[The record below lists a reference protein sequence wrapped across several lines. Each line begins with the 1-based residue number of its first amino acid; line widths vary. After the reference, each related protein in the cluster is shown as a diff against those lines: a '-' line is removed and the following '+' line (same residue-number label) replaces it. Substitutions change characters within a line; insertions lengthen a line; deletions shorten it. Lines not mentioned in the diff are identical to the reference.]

1 MFSLHKTLAEIR
13 REVDRERK
21 EREEELRRMREQTE
35 RERMEKDREIA
46 DLRNKLPRASLA
58 SQVNKY
64 DIILF
69 KIPFDIAIISH
80 LRGGLLVILLCS
92 SSVLVL
98 TLKVFE
104 NFSLL

>member
-46 DLRNKLPRASLA
+46 DLRDKLSRAASLTP
-58 SQVNKY
+58 QVNEY
-64 DIILF
+64 G
-69 KIPFDIAIISH
+69 ISSF
-80 LRGGLLVILLCS
+80 LIQNS
-92 SSVLVL
+92 KS
-98 TLKVFE
+98 
-104 NFSLL
+104 

>member
-13 REVDRERK
+13 REVDRDRK

-35 RERMEKDREIA
+35 REIA
-46 DLRNKLPRASLA
+46 DLRDKLSRASLA